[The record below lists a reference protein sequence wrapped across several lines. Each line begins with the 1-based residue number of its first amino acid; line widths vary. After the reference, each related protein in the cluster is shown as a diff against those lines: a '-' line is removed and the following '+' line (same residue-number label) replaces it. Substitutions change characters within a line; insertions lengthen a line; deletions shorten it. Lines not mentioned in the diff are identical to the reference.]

1 MSFRTIIISR
11 KANQIT
17 EMLPTSSAWGWF
29 CLYNKNDFQ
38 AAQAAVRLSRSK
50 GVILTPFH
58 AGLLVGTLLTTAVI
72 CAFSQG
78 MQIDIQHGSPQN
90 QSVLEAGQ

>member
-17 EMLPTSSAWGWF
+17 EMLPASSAWGWF
-29 CLYNKNDFQ
+29 CFYNKNDFQ
-38 AAQAAVRLSRSK
+38 AAQTAVRLSRAK

-58 AGLLVGTLLTTAVI
+58 AGLLVGTLATTAAI
-72 CAFSQG
+72 CAFFQG
-78 MQIDIQHGSPQN
+78 MQIGIHHGSSQN
-90 QSVLEAGQ
+90 QSVLETGQ